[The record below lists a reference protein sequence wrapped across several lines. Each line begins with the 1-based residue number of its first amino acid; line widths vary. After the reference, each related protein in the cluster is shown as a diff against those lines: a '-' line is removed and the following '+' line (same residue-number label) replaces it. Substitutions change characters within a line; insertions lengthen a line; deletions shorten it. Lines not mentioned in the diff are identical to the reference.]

1 MLGVPPQ
8 SNANYAFILTAL
20 SKQDK
25 AVFLL
30 PNGVLTTNNKE
41 EQAIKKSLIEKNY
54 LEAVIAL
61 PERMFESTSIPT
73 SLLIFNKKKQTSNIL
88 MINADSLA
96 KEEIREQRGQVGSK
110 SHTSR
115 VYKKKI
121 NVLPNEA
128 IKKIELFLD
137 KPGDEQGVSKVVPI
151 ETIKEQGYVLTP
163 NRYIE
168 MKQEDMQHSS
178 LEKLSEELNRV
189 SSEKGAVKLT
199 INRKM
204 ANDLGLLPLIKLLQE
219 STETSKELNDAFK
232 DEGVSPEKGAVK
244 LTINRKM
251 ANDLGLLPL
260 IKLLQESTETSK
272 ELNDAFKDE
281 GVSLNTDSIVTLTNS
296 KTFKIE
302 VKKWDK
308 LLLQE
313 STETSK
319 ELNDA
324 FKDEGV
330 SLNTDSIVTLTNSKT
345 FKIEVK
351 KWDKLPDLIVMFAQM
366 WKQVMVHYNNEENRY
381 LMELKDIL
389 LDKMFKQ
396 I

>member
-1 MLGVPPQ
+1 MKWQHPFFAQSQERFMLGVPPE

-30 PNGVLTTNNKE
+30 PNGVLSTNNKE
-41 EQAIKKSLIEKNY
+41 EQAIKATLVEKNY
-54 LEAVIAL
+54 LEAVISL
-61 PERMFESTSIPT
+61 PDRMFESTSIPT

-88 MINADSLA
+88 MVNADSLA
-96 KEEIREQRGQVGSK
+96 TEEVREQRGQVGSK
-110 SHTSR
+110 SHTNR

-121 NVLPNEA
+121 NALSDDAINKVMSLLDKPADEQGLSKVVSIEA
-128 IKKIELFLD
+128 IKGQD
-137 KPGDEQGVSKVVPI
+137 
-151 ETIKEQGYVLTP
+151 YVLTP

-219 STETSKELNDAFK
+219 STEISKELNDAFK
-232 DEGVSPEKGAVK
+232 DEG
-244 LTINRKM
+244 I
-251 ANDLGLLPL
+251 
-260 IKLLQESTETSK
+260 
-272 ELNDAFKDE
+272 
-281 GVSLNTDSIVTLTNS
+281 
-296 KTFKIE
+296 
-302 VKKWDK
+302 
-308 LLLQE
+308 
-313 STETSK
+313 
-319 ELNDA
+319 
-324 FKDEGV
+324 

-381 LMELKDIL
+381 LMELKDIM
-389 LDKMFKQ
+389 LDKLFK
-396 I
+396 

>member
-1 MLGVPPQ
+1 MKWQHPFFAQSQERFMLGVPPE

-30 PNGVLTTNNKE
+30 PNGVLSTNNKE
-41 EQAIKKSLIEKNY
+41 EQAIKASLIEKNY
-54 LEAVIAL
+54 LEAVISL
-61 PERMFESTSIPT
+61 PDKMFESTSIPT
-73 SLLIFNKKKQTSNIL
+73 SLLIFDKKKQTSNIL
-88 MINADSLA
+88 MVNASSLA
-96 KEEIREQRGQVGSK
+96 TEEIREQRGQVGSK

-115 VYKKKI
+115 VYKKKV
-121 NVLPNEA
+121 NVLSSDAIKKVMSLLNKPSDEQGLSKVVSIEA
-128 IKKIELFLD
+128 IK
-137 KPGDEQGVSKVVPI
+137 EQD
-151 ETIKEQGYVLTP
+151 YVLTP

-168 MKQEDMQHSS
+168 MKQETVQHSS

-189 SSEKGAVKLT
+189 SAEKGAVKLT

-204 ANDLGLLPLIKLLQE
+204 ANDLGLLPMIK
-219 STETSKELNDAFK
+219 
-232 DEGVSPEKGAVK
+232 
-244 LTINRKM
+244 
-251 ANDLGLLPL
+251 
-260 IKLLQESTETSK
+260 
-272 ELNDAFKDE
+272 
-281 GVSLNTDSIVTLTNS
+281 
-296 KTFKIE
+296 
-302 VKKWDK
+302 
-308 LLLQE
+308 LLQE

-351 KWDKLPDLIVMFAQM
+351 KWDKLPDLIIMFAQM

-381 LMELKDIL
+381 LMELKDIML
-389 LDKMFKQ
+389 NKLFR
-396 I
+396 

>member
-1 MLGVPPQ
+1 MKWQHPFFAQSQERFMLGVPPE

-30 PNGVLTTNNKE
+30 PNGVLSTNNKE
-41 EQAIKKSLIEKNY
+41 EQAIKASLIEKNY
-54 LEAVIAL
+54 LEAVISL
-61 PERMFESTSIPT
+61 PDKMFESTSIPT

-88 MINADSLA
+88 MVNASSLA
-96 KEEIREQRGQVGSK
+96 KEEVREQRGQVGSK

-128 IKKIELFLD
+128 IKKIESFLD
-137 KPGDEQGVSKVVPI
+137 KPRDEQGVSKVVSI

-168 MKQEDMQHSS
+168 MKQEDIQHSS

-189 SSEKGAVKLT
+189 SAEKGAVKLT

-204 ANDLGLLPLIKLLQE
+204 ANDLGLLP
-219 STETSKELNDAFK
+219 
-232 DEGVSPEKGAVK
+232 
-244 LTINRKM
+244 M
-251 ANDLGLLPL
+251 

-281 GVSLNTDSIVTLTNS
+281 GVSLD
-296 KTFKIE
+296 
-302 VKKWDK
+302 
-308 LLLQE
+308 
-313 STETSK
+313 
-319 ELNDA
+319 
-324 FKDEGV
+324 
-330 SLNTDSIVTLTNSKT
+330 TDSIVTLTNSKT

-351 KWDKLPDLIVMFAQM
+351 KWDKLPDLIIMFAQM

-381 LMELKDIL
+381 LMELKDIM
-389 LDKMFKQ
+389 LDKLFK
-396 I
+396 

>member
-1 MLGVPPQ
+1 MATTISNPPYNMKWQHPFFAQSQERFMLGVPPE

-30 PNGVLTTNNKE
+30 PNGVLSTNNKE
-41 EQAIKKSLIEKNY
+41 EQAIKASLIEKNY
-54 LEAVIAL
+54 LEAVISL
-61 PERMFESTSIPT
+61 PDKMFESTSIPT

-88 MINADSLA
+88 MVNASSLA
-96 KEEIREQRGQVGSK
+96 KEEVREQRGQVGSK

-128 IKKIELFLD
+128 IKKIESFLD
-137 KPGDEQGVSKVVPI
+137 KPRDEQGVSKVVSI

-168 MKQEDMQHSS
+168 MKQEDIQHSS

-189 SSEKGAVKLT
+189 SAEKGAVKLT

-204 ANDLGLLPLIKLLQE
+204 ANDLGLLP
-219 STETSKELNDAFK
+219 
-232 DEGVSPEKGAVK
+232 
-244 LTINRKM
+244 M
-251 ANDLGLLPL
+251 

-281 GVSLNTDSIVTLTNS
+281 GVSLD
-296 KTFKIE
+296 
-302 VKKWDK
+302 
-308 LLLQE
+308 
-313 STETSK
+313 
-319 ELNDA
+319 
-324 FKDEGV
+324 
-330 SLNTDSIVTLTNSKT
+330 TDSIVTLTNSKT

-351 KWDKLPDLIVMFAQM
+351 KWDKLPDLIIMFAQM

-381 LMELKDIL
+381 LMELKDIM
-389 LDKMFKQ
+389 LDKLFK
-396 I
+396 